1 MLRPRSS
8 SGRRRLSLELILT
21 LVVALVAL
29 GWYINAHPITLT
41 IRSTDV
47 ADAPQP
53 QGVRGADVAIILG
66 RSESARSWERL
77 NCDQAWLNTIE
88 QEVGEFQL
96 LDADSF
102 AAADLQQAA
111 WAVVPRESARRFS
124 AEQITG
130 IHSWVQNGG
139 VLIVEQPEGPWS
151 EVIGTRLDASRQRA
165 SRRITS
171 FDAAISRGMARERI
185 LTMPLHTTVM
195 PYQPQRLSRGRD
207 YHVLM
212 EIDGTPGIVAI
223 PRGEGRVILVLFD
236 FGRAAVAMQ
245 QGLPNGDLTLPSP
258 DGVNTPNG
266 LTVSSVGA
274 INTDPRESLVPWF
287 DLLERNLLYLADHH
301 RPIARLWLF
310 PNRYRGA
317 LMATHSEAG
326 VGDLVRFMAE
336 WEHAN
341 DAASTTFVT
350 ANSVKPDTLSS
361 IRRRQ
366 SDIQF
371 QWVPSRAPVV
381 PMKSWGIRNVRP
393 VQRPMTLVEQRD
405 ELNDRLIPYAPTV
418 ASRSLDGV
426 WPTDYFEGFRQLEA
440 LGVQLDSSLGPTPAF
455 LAPESKDAGYIFGT
469 GLPFRPLDARGV
481 RFSLQEIPYQLSDG
495 NPGYRANRVRQLIV
509 ESSDAF
515 HTVVNVDWRADT
527 MSRHPSFD
535 ALEGWRSA
543 FELAASQGLWI
554 SKFEDYAEFL
564 RYREEAAIRSSFVD
578 QRMLI
583 QAHIPEVRR
592 DEQGRPV
599 DLVPSV
605 SFPARFR
612 SRPVE
617 FVWVNGEPINVYELF
632 LSGDRALHVL
642 PLPPGEHRVEIYY
655 GTLADPSSNE
665 RMDAPK

>member
-1 MLRPRSS
+1 MLRPRRS
-8 SGRRRLSLELILT
+8 SGRRRLPLELLLT
-21 LVVALVAL
+21 IVAVLVAL
-29 GWYINAHPITLT
+29 GWYINANPLTLT
-41 IRSTDV
+41 IRNAEV

-66 RSESARSWERL
+66 RSEPARSWDRL

-88 QEVGEFQL
+88 QEIGEFQL
-96 LDADSF
+96 IDAETF
-102 AAADLQQAA
+102 TAADLSQTA
-111 WAVVPRESARRFS
+111 WAIVPRESARRFS
-124 AEQITG
+124 AEQITQL
-130 IHSWVQNGG
+130 HQWVQGGG
-139 VLIVEQPEGPWS
+139 VLILEQPEGPWG
-151 EVIGTRLDASRQRA
+151 ELIGTRLDSSRQRA

-171 FDAAISRGMARERI
+171 FDAAISRGMARERV
-185 LTMPLHTTVM
+185 LTMPLHTTVL
-195 PYQPQRLSRGRD
+195 PYSPQRLSRGRD

-212 EIDGTPGIVAI
+212 EIDGTAGIVGI
-223 PRGEGRVILVLFD
+223 PRGEGRVVLLLFD
-236 FGRAAVAMQ
+236 FGRASVAMQ
-245 QGLPNGDLTLPSP
+245 QGLPNGDFTLATPE
-258 DGVNTPNG
+258 GVNTPSG

-274 INTDPRESLVPWF
+274 INTDPRESMVPWF

-301 RPIARLWLF
+301 RPVARLWLF

-317 LMATHSEAG
+317 LLATHSEAG

-341 DAASTTFVT
+341 DAFSTTFVT
-350 ANSVKPDTLSS
+350 ANSVKPDTLAS

-393 VQRPMTLVEQRD
+393 VQRPMTLGEQRD
-405 ELNDRLIPYAPTV
+405 ELDERLIPYPPTV
-418 ASRSLDGV
+418 AARSLDGV
-426 WPTDYFEGFRQLEA
+426 WPTDYFSAFHQLEA

-455 LAPESKDAGYIFGT
+455 LAPESRDAGYIFGT
-469 GLPFRPLDARGV
+469 GLPYRPLDAQGV
-481 RFSLQEIPYQLSDG
+481 RFSVQELPYQLSDG
-495 NPGYRANRVRQLIV
+495 NPGYKASRVRQLLI
-509 ESSDAF
+509 ESSDAY
-515 HTVVNVDWRADT
+515 HTAVNIDWRADT

-543 FELAASQGLWI
+543 FELASTQGLWI
-554 SKFEDYAEFL
+554 AKMEEYAEFL
-564 RYREEAAIRSSFVD
+564 SYREQAAIRSTFVD

-592 DEQGRPV
+592 DEDGRSV
-599 DLVPSV
+599 DLIPSV

-617 FVWVNGEPINVYELF
+617 FVWVDGEPINVYELF

-642 PLPPGEHRVEIYY
+642 PLTPGEHRIEVYY
-655 GTLADPSSNE
+655 GSLADPSPE
-665 RMDAPK
+665 